1 MRTDLAIF
9 SSHGRC
15 SISPHIRS
23 DDIKIH
29 RHACKND
36 ANSFLPKKRNHFLG
50 LSVIDNEFHADACRT
65 GKFEKTAFMHIVVA
79 TKPTDRPESRAATN
93 AEGTC
98 LLEQPLPQQHAMVL
112 PCLVDINPKT
122 FTFHDALLTQ

>member
-15 SISPHIRS
+15 SISPHILI
-23 DDIKIH
+23 DDIKTH

-36 ANSFLPKKRNHFLG
+36 TNSVLPNKRNHFLG

-65 GKFEKTAFMHIVVA
+65 GKFEKAAFMHIVVVTETA
-79 TKPTDRPESRAATN
+79 DRPESRSTTN
-93 AEGTC
+93 TKGTC
-98 LLEQPLPQQHAMVL
+98 LLEQPLP
-112 PCLVDINPKT
+112 
-122 FTFHDALLTQ
+122 